1 MGEVIVLDRAR
12 SPFAGV
18 TLCAVRDLPEPAR
31 AQRDRG
37 EDEGEEDA
45 GERHLLR
52 RVRQRSSTPKAMR
65 TVAAANQTVNGTVK
79 STERSYP
86 WRRAGSLP

>member
-1 MGEVIVLDRAR
+1 MGKVIVLDGPRA
-12 SPFAGV
+12 PFARV
-18 TLCAVRDLPEPAR
+18 TLCAVRDVQEPAHR
-31 AQRDRG
+31 QPDGG
-37 EDEGEEDA
+37 EDEGENDA

-52 RVRQRSSTPKAMR
+52 RVRHRSSTPRAMR

-79 STERSYP
+79 STAGSYP